1 MGNLAATSHGACMVI
16 PAAGFDPA
24 ATMRAVADERCTSL
38 YGVPTM
44 FIAEW
49 ALPDFA
55 SYDIS
60 TLRTGIMAGSPCP
73 AEMMRKVLDAGITD
87 LTIC

>member
-16 PAAGFDPA
+16 PAPGSTPRFTLK
-24 ATMRAVADERCTSL
+24 ATADEQCTSL

-49 ALPDFA
+49 GMTDFP
-55 SYDIS
+55 SYDLS
-60 TLRTGIMAGSPCP
+60 RRAHGIMAGSNCP
-73 AEMMRKVLDAGITD
+73 PR
-87 LTIC
+87 